1 MRFRSL
7 VLTGS
12 LLANAALAA
21 VLAVRIS
28 HAAASASPATGRPAA
43 GAASASPAPLAD
55 PATWSRLAATEPA
68 DFVARLRAAG
78 FPPAV
83 VRALTRAQ
91 VHERLRARYQA
102 LAEAVAA
109 NQPYWRPFTNNP
121 KLNAL
126 SRALDREE
134 AATVQQLLGPEPVD
148 LAADQLAFLQHRYG
162 NLPPAKLA
170 QLQKLLADYD
180 DLMGEVHD
188 TTNEILLPEDRAK
201 LALLQK
207 ERDAD
212 DARLFTPDELAEYE
226 LHHSST
232 ANRLLQQLSAFDPTE
247 DEFRALFALNRA
259 VDTEYGNPGVLNP
272 EQRRARAAALKQLAP
287 QIEAALGPER
297 YADYQQAIDPNY
309 QQVFQ
314 LVTGL
319 ELPRTAAK
327 QVVAVQKD
335 IQQRTNA
342 LTADATLTPEQ
353 RQAQFAALNQEATA
367 KLMASLGAAG
377 LDAYKNGPGYWLQT
391 LQQSATTPAAPSNS
405 PAPPSR

>member
-1 MRFRSL
+1 M
-7 VLTGS
+7 
-12 LLANAALAA
+12 
-21 VLAVRIS
+21 
-28 HAAASASPATGRPAA
+28 AAS
-43 GAASASPAPLAD
+43 
-55 PATWSRLAATEPA
+55 
-68 DFVARLRAAG
+68 
-78 FPPAV
+78 
-83 VRALTRAQ
+83 
-91 VHERLRARYQA
+91 
-102 LAEAVAA
+102 
-109 NQPYWRPFTNNP
+109 
-121 KLNAL
+121 
-126 SRALDREE
+126 
-134 AATVQQLLGPEPVD
+134 
-148 LAADQLAFLQHRYG
+148 
-162 NLPPAKLA
+162 
-170 QLQKLLADYD
+170 
-180 DLMGEVHD
+180 
-188 TTNEILLPEDRAK
+188 EILLPV
-201 LALLQK
+201 
-207 ERDAD
+207 
-212 DARLFTPDELAEYE
+212 AEYD
-226 LHHSST
+226 LAATLDSG
-232 ANRLLQQLSAFDPTE
+232 QV
-247 DEFRALFALNRA
+247 FRWSR
-259 VDTEYGNPGVLNP
+259 DGEIWSGVLGRHFLTLTQT
-272 EQRRARAAALKQLAP
+272 ERGLRARAAALKQLAP